1 VLVSVLLSQC
11 AAAVATAMCS
21 RGSCICPFKVSLL
34 YSPSTLVTLL
44 HASMHCNCLNCCC
57 YTRHTAHYLHACIR
71 YAHAQQ
77 AADLDVVNEAE
88 HLSFIVSTAN
98 VLAVNYGVVPPPEQ
112 ELLPLDHPQRNK
124 DAIAKVSTVLSLDVS
139 AAMP

>member
-1 VLVSVLLSQC
+1 MFSCYAYLLH
-11 AAAVATAMCS
+11 
-21 RGSCICPFKVSLL
+21 
-34 YSPSTLVTLL
+34 STHYLL
-44 HASMHCNCLNCCC
+44 HA
-57 YTRHTAHYLHACIR
+57 
-71 YAHAQQ
+71 YAIHAQQ

-124 DAIAKVSTVLSLDVS
+124 DAIAKVSDTSVV
-139 AAMP
+139 

>member
-1 VLVSVLLSQC
+1 MHPCTATVST
-11 AAAVATAMCS
+11 AVV
-21 RGSCICPFKVSLL
+21 ILD
-34 YSPSTLVTLL
+34 TLL
-44 HASMHCNCLNCCC
+44 TNCMHAYAMH
-57 YTRHTAHYLHACIR
+57 T
-71 YAHAQQ
+71 HAQQ

-124 DAIAKVSTVLSLDVS
+124 DAIAKVSAVCRAISLLLQLSCAFCVNCY
-139 AAMP
+139 AT